1 MKLQYPVEVS
11 TIIAVLPHRPPMVW
25 IDEVY
30 PGSAGAGTCA
40 VRLGPGRLDVDPSS
54 GHCAAFAPVE
64 WIAEAFGYSRAC
76 LAMEQGEDGR
86 IKRAFL
92 VGVSELEVV
101 KPIEARGR
109 IFVDWRLTREMAPL
123 ALVEGT
129 IRRGDDVLARAKLK
143 LYFET

>member
-11 TIIAVLPHRPPMVW
+11 TIIAALPHRPPMVW

-30 PGSAGAGTCA
+30 AGNASAGTCA
-40 VRLGPGRLDVDPSS
+40 IRLGPGRLDVDPSS
-54 GHCAAFAPVE
+54 GLCTAFAPVE

-76 LAMEQGEDGR
+76 VAREQGEDGT

-92 VGVSELEVV
+92 VGVSELELS
-101 KPIEARGR
+101 KPIEASGR

-123 ALVEGT
+123 ALVDGT
-129 IRRGDDVLARAKLK
+129 IRRDDDVLARAKLK